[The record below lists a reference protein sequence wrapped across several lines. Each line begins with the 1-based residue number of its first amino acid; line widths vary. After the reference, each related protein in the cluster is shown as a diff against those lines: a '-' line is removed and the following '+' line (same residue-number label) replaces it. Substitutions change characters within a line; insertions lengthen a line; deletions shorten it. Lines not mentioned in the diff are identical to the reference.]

1 MEEYIKLLD
10 LPDEFDFAI
19 LKKSY
24 RKKVMIFHPDK
35 AKDEAQRAE
44 FEAMMKKLNAAN
56 DYLKEYLERHDG
68 KYTKPVEE
76 DIKEEFREQEEEE
89 TEDYSDSDDYSEHST
104 DEEAQEESNYEEE
117 YEEDVEHS
125 EILNEDEIS
134 NLSLSE
140 KIQYVLKVMFTP
152 NLLNEVLNNP
162 NANPFAPVFGSV
174 KNMLLFIVLLCLLL
188 YPIYNFI
195 DKHVYPDNNQPKQEL
210 VQDTTT
216 DRQSPETTQEPNKPL
231 TLEDTAEI
239 NDYMGNIQQQIKRN
253 WDLPKNIMAE
263 KGYDKVKVVVNF
275 TVSKEGK
282 LLGEPQIEESSGL
295 DIVDSRCLEAI
306 KLTAPF
312 KPLPECISNDSLNM
326 QFTFEADRY

>member
-19 LKKSY
+19 LKKAY
-24 RKKVMIFHPDK
+24 RKKVMLFHPDK

-56 DYLKEYLERHDG
+56 DYLKNYLERHDG

-76 DIKEEFREQEEEE
+76 DIKEETEEE
-89 TEDYSDSDDYSEHST
+89 TEDYSDSDDYDEPSP
-104 DEEAQEESNYEEE
+104 DEEPQEESIYEEE

-125 EILNEDEIS
+125 EILNEDEILD
-134 NLSLSE
+134 LSLSE
-140 KIQYVLKVMFTP
+140 KVKYVLRIMFTP

-162 NANPFAPVFGSV
+162 NANPFAPVFGSI

-195 DKHVYPDNNQPKQEL
+195 DKHIYLDNNQPKQEI
-210 VQDTTT
+210 VQDSIP
-216 DRQSPETTQEPNKPL
+216 DQQSPDVTPEPNKPL

-239 NDYMGNIQQQIKRN
+239 NDYMGNIQQRIKRN

-263 KGYDKVKVVVNF
+263 QGYDEVKVVVNF

-282 LLGEPQIEESSGL
+282 LLGEPQIKESSGL
-295 DIVDSRCLEAI
+295 AIVDSRCLEAV

-312 KPLPECISNDSLNM
+312 NPLPECVPNDSLDM
-326 QFTFEADRY
+326 EFTFEADRY